1 MPHSLLHYPDI
12 TPPAGSDERPMGPY
26 EALWRCTGIHSGSAQ
41 VAEEV
46 ESRIRSALP
55 SGFNNFGVPDLPL
68 PGCQVSDPNAGPPL
82 PHQDHKPQAKPF
94 REDDLRGHYMLIAWM
109 CDYCRELEWDTFWA
123 SVENVCPKARVEPPQ
138 ESGIAGKGVSSTA
151 FSTGEPL
158 LL

>member
-1 MPHSLLHYPDI
+1 MPYSLLHYPDI

-94 REDDLRGHYMLIAWM
+94 REDDLRGHVMFVVGCTTITASWKGDPLGVG
-109 CDYCRELEWDTFWA
+109 RELLPQGEGERPQQRSGVTGKWVSITTFSA
-123 SVENVCPKARVEPPQ
+123 
-138 ESGIAGKGVSSTA
+138 
-151 FSTGEPL
+151 GEPFL
-158 LL
+158 